1 MIQDAPGLV
10 GDVARW
16 IDSCARHPA
25 PVLSTAAALV
35 TCSALAGRRYE
46 CSGARGPIYVI
57 GVARSGVGKDTGR
70 RCAAG
75 LLAAAECKERIGT
88 DDVASAAGVIAR
100 LSKCPTQLFL
110 LDEFGRMLE
119 AYTSKNAGGH
129 ERQIIT
135 TFMKLWSS
143 ASDSYFGKAYAE
155 RDSHEIIEPA
165 CVLYGTTTPEVFYR
179 SLRGSDV
186 VDGVL
191 SRMLLIECEHGQMPA
206 VVPTGKP
213 SSPPADL
220 VERANRVARGR
231 VEGNVADIDSKTR
244 ANCTELLMTDEARA
258 GFDRISVT
266 VRPLLDGP
274 QAELWVRA
282 REQALR
288 LALVVAVGC
297 ESVTVEREH
306 LAWAWKF
313 VRWCTQRACKI
324 VKARVA
330 DTEEGQCEL
339 AIRSQIEA
347 SPKGVL
353 TKAEITRAVR
363 RWPSRM
369 LTDALRSLV
378 DSRIV
383 IDDSV
388 PTPGRVTKTY
398 RLAVESEIAD
408 NPWDEET
415 LSSQPPPLKTPRP
428 AAFFP
433 PLPKS

>member
-1 MIQDAPGLV
+1 MRQDAPGLV

-25 PVLSTAAALV
+25 PILSTAAALV
-35 TCSALAGRRYE
+35 TCSALLGRRYE
-46 CSGARGPIYVI
+46 CAGARGPLYVI

-75 LLAAAECKERIGT
+75 LLAAAGCKERIGT

-100 LSKCPTQLFL
+100 LAAHPTQMFL

-135 TFMKLWSS
+135 TLMKLWSS

-155 RDSHEIIEPA
+155 RDSQEIIEPA

-191 SRMLLIECEHGQMPA
+191 SRMLLIECNHGQMPA
-206 VVPTGKP
+206 VTPTSKP
-213 SSPPADL
+213 SNPPADL
-220 VERANRVARGR
+220 VERAKWIAAGR
-231 VEGNVADIDSKTR
+231 VKGNIADVDSKTR
-244 ANCTELLMTDEARA
+244 ANCTELKMSDEARE
-258 GFDRISVT
+258 GFDRIGVT
-266 VRPLLDGP
+266 VRPKFDGP

-288 LALVVAVGC
+288 VALVVAVGC
-297 ESVTVEREH
+297 DAVQIEREH
-306 LAWAWKF
+306 MAWAWAF
-313 VRWCTQRACKI
+313 VRWCTQRACQI
-324 VKARVA
+324 VRTRVA

-339 AIRSQIEA
+339 A
-347 SPKGVL
+347 VL
-353 TKAEITRAVR
+353 EHLRGTPQGIATKAEITRAVR

-369 LTDALRSLV
+369 LADALRNLL
-378 DSRIV
+378 DSRMV
-383 IDDSV
+383 MPEDYLSL
-388 PTPGRVTKTY
+388 GRTAKAY
-398 RLAVESEIAD
+398 RLAADDEVED
-408 NPWDEET
+408 NPWTSE
-415 LSSQPPPLKTPRP
+415 S
-428 AAFFP
+428 AAT
-433 PLPKS
+433 PLPS